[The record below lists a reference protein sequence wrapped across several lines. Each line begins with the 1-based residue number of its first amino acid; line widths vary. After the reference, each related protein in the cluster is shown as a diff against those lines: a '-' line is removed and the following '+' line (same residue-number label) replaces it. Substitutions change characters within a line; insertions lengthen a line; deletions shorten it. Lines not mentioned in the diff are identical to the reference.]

1 VRQGSPFAPL
11 PSQSEEAGTAEL
23 VREGQEQDEELSEVR
38 KWVLD
43 KAKPTN
49 LQQLALTAEG
59 KKLAGLFDSLN
70 IDNECFVMTSLM
82 VRRWVSLKSGT

>member
-1 VRQGSPFAPL
+1 
-11 PSQSEEAGTAEL
+11 
-23 VREGQEQDEELSEVR
+23 VR